1 MQPLYLDYAAA
12 TPVDPQ
18 VIAAM
23 QPYFAEQF
31 YNPSALYQAAH
42 DVRKAIEQARVTA
55 AGYLGAR
62 PAEIVFTAGGSE
74 ANNLAIHGVMRHAA
88 NSASAPSATSYSSPV
103 GRPNLLVSS
112 IEHDSVLATAAQYD
126 HKLMPVTEQ
135 GIIDLTALPSL
146 IDDQTVLISAMY
158 ANNEIGTIQ
167 PIREIA
173 ALLATVR
180 RDRRARAVSTPL
192 YLHVD
197 GAQAANYLDLQV
209 SRLGADLLSLNGG
222 KIYGPKQSGLLF
234 VKAGITLEPLVYGGG
249 QERGLR
255 SGTENVP
262 GIIGFAKALQI
273 AQDMR
278 RDEARR
284 LQDVQRHFF
293 AALAEQIPSAIVN
306 GSLKHRLPNNIHI
319 TLPGSDNERLIFGL
333 DAAGI
338 MAAAGSACSAS
349 SETPSHV
356 LKALGLSETSARAS
370 LRFTL
375 GRPTTT
381 ADIDRLLAVLKTL
394 IA

>member
-23 QPYFAEQF
+23 EPYFSQQF

-42 DVRKAIEQARVTA
+42 DVRRAIDQARIAV

-74 ANNLAIHGVMRHAA
+74 ANNLAVHGVMRLHAGA
-88 NSASAPSATSYSSPV
+88 
-103 GRPNLLVSS
+103 NLLVSA

-173 ALLATVR
+173 ALLAAVR
-180 RDRRARAVSTPL
+180 RDRRSRGVAAPL

-273 AQDMR
+273 TQYMR
-278 RDEARR
+278 HDEARR
-284 LQDVQRHFF
+284 LQAVQQYFSSK
-293 AALAEQIPSAIVN
+293 LAEQIPSAVIN
-306 GSLKHRLPNNIHI
+306 GSRKHRLPNNVHI
-319 TLPGSDNERLIFGL
+319 TIPGSDNERLIFGL

-349 SETPSHV
+349 SDTPSHV
-356 LKALGLSETSARAS
+356 LKALGLSDDVARAS

-375 GRPTTT
+375 GRSTTN
-381 ADIDRLLAVLKTL
+381 AGIDRLLETLKTL
-394 IA
+394 LQ

>member
-1 MQPLYLDYAAA
+1 MQQLYLDYAAA

-23 QPYFAEQF
+23 EPYFSQQF

-42 DVRKAIEQARVTA
+42 DVRRAIDQARITV

-74 ANNLAIHGVMRHAA
+74 ANNLAVHGVMRLHAGA
-88 NSASAPSATSYSSPV
+88 
-103 GRPNLLVSS
+103 NLLVSA

-173 ALLATVR
+173 ALLAVVR
-180 RDRRARAVSTPL
+180 RDRRSCGVAAPL

-197 GAQAANYLDLQV
+197 GAQAANYLDLQM

-262 GIIGFAKALQI
+262 GIIGFTKALQI

-278 RDEARR
+278 HDEARR
-284 LQDVQRHFF
+284 LQAVQQYFF
-293 AALAEQIPSAIVN
+293 SKLAEQIPSAVIN
-306 GSLKHRLPNNIHI
+306 GSRKHRLPNNVHI
-319 TLPGSDNERLIFGL
+319 TIPGSDNERLIFGL

-349 SETPSHV
+349 SDTPSHV
-356 LKALGLSETSARAS
+356 LKALGLSDDVARAS

-375 GRPTTT
+375 GRSTTN
-381 ADIDRLLAVLKTL
+381 ADIDRLLGTLKTL
-394 IA
+394 LQ

>member
-1 MQPLYLDYAAA
+1 MQQLYLDYAAA

-18 VIAAM
+18 VIAAIE
-23 QPYFAEQF
+23 PYFSQQF

-42 DVRKAIEQARVTA
+42 DVRRAIDQARITV

-74 ANNLAIHGVMRHAA
+74 ANNLAVHGVMRLHAGA
-88 NSASAPSATSYSSPV
+88 
-103 GRPNLLVSS
+103 NLLVSA

-126 HKLMPVTEQ
+126 HKLTPVTEQ

-173 ALLATVR
+173 ALLAVVR
-180 RDRRARAVSTPL
+180 RDRRSRGVAAPL

-197 GAQAANYLDLQV
+197 GAQAANYLDLQM

-278 RDEARR
+278 HDEARR
-284 LQDVQRHFF
+284 LQAVQQYFF
-293 AALAEQIPSAIVN
+293 SKLAEQIPSAVIN
-306 GSLKHRLPNNIHI
+306 GSRKHRLPNNVHI
-319 TLPGSDNERLIFGL
+319 TIPGSDNERLIFGL

-349 SETPSHV
+349 SDTPSHV
-356 LKALGLSETSARAS
+356 LKALGLSDDVARAS

-375 GRPTTT
+375 GRSTTN
-381 ADIDRLLAVLKTL
+381 ADIDRLLETLKTL
-394 IA
+394 LQ